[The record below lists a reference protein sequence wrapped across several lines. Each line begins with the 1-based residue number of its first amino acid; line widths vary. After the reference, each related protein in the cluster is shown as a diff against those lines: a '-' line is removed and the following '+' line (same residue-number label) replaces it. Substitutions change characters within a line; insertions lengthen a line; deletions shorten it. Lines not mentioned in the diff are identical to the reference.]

1 MGNPVANLRRRADE
15 FKTLSPKDKRRRVVD
30 GILNNALYILMLIF
44 VIYTATQREQFLT
57 WSSLANLVSQVAA

>member
-30 GILNNALYILMLIF
+30 GILNNALYIEL
-44 VIYTATQREQFLT
+44 
-57 WSSLANLVSQVAA
+57 SG